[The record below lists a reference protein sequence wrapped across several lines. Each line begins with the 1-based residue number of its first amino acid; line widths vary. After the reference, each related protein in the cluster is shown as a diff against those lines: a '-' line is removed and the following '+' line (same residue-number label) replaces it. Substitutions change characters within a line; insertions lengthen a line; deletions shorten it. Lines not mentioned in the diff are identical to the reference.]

1 MTDITALR
9 LTDEK
14 KVKEKEGGSQSF
26 KLELTISDD
35 SRGERAA
42 VATSS
47 SQAREGEGT
56 PSNVGRGVGT
66 PRTGMDIL
74 IQL

>member
-14 KVKEKEGGSQSF
+14 KVEEKEGGSQSF

-35 SRGERAA
+35 SRGERPAA
-42 VATSS
+42 ATNIC
-47 SQAREGEGT
+47 QTREGEGT
-56 PSNVGRGVGT
+56 PTNVGSGVGT
-66 PRTGMDIL
+66 PRTGMDNF
-74 IQL
+74 